1 MFSIIFNFSPP
12 PPPLPQS
19 QFSPGCWK
27 YSAPYRHQLKATI
40 KEKQKELSEAN
51 SFLDLALSYFN
62 FNPAEVSRQ
71 RSVLELDDTAH
82 TPHRSLPHFLCFSRG
97 AQQQPGGGQLGPGYR
112 PFYPISRVI
121 LSPPRT
127 PRSQYLK
134 VNNVR
139 HCISTAAHQHTSHR
153 RFCSPG
159 SPEQTFS
166 KTNKEATI
174 SHLIL
179 GKFIHFLHFM
189 WKRAFSLYIGGDH
202 WLTANCHSLENFLI
216 PEQSRVIAAAIF
228 IRGRARCWWWWWWVS
243 RNVAI
248 ISSSSPAPI
257 RQGTSQ

>member
-1 MFSIIFNFSPP
+1 MKLIAFLTLHSHISISIQQKCRGSAVCWSLMIPP
-12 PPPLPQS
+12 TL
-19 QFSPGCWK
+19 
-27 YSAPYRHQLKATI
+27 
-40 KEKQKELSEAN
+40 
-51 SFLDLALSYFN
+51 
-62 FNPAEVSRQ
+62 
-71 RSVLELDDTAH
+71 H

-139 HCISTAAHQHTSHR
+139 HCISTAAHQYTSHR

-179 GKFIHFLHFM
+179 GKFIHFLQFM
-189 WKRAFSLYIGGDH
+189 WKRAFSHYIGDH
-202 WLTANCHSLENFLI
+202 
-216 PEQSRVIAAAIF
+216 
-228 IRGRARCWWWWWWVS
+228 
-243 RNVAI
+243 
-248 ISSSSPAPI
+248 
-257 RQGTSQ
+257 